1 MDREQKETE
10 AIQELNN
17 RQRELELAMLDFTEV
32 QERLRDEYE
41 RKRQPVIEQ
50 IRNRQKKMENLETD
64 GSLEDRWFACE
75 VLIDAVNTLLQ
86 RKMLQLH

>member
-1 MDREQKETE
+1 MAENGGFRGISKRDREQKETE

-50 IRNRQKKMENLETD
+50 IRNRQKKMENQVPM
-64 GSLEDRWFACE
+64 
-75 VLIDAVNTLLQ
+75 VL
-86 RKMLQLH
+86 